1 MEEQTIKDQKL
12 LEKELAEAEKQMAVT
27 IRHLENRKA
36 KESEISEAKAKL
48 HEIKMLRQAQAQ
60 PVNKV
65 VKEVSVK
72 LFKDESK
79 ITKAVA
85 QKYQST
91 VVNNTKTKRVVTSAD
106 VVAEHRA
113 NQEFNLFCF

>member
-1 MEEQTIKDQKL
+1 MVT
-12 LEKELAEAEKQMAVT
+12 T

-36 KESEISEAKAKL
+36 KESEIAEAKAKM

-65 VKEVSVK
+65 VKEVTVK
-72 LFKDESK
+72 LYKDESK
-79 ITKAVA
+79 IGKVE
-85 QKYQST
+85 KYQSA
-91 VVNNTKTKRVVTSAD
+91 VINNTKTKRVVTSAD